1 MHRLNPNGAIPQT
14 LKGTLA
20 LGRRR
25 SGIRALETESLG
37 TWPTEGSVGVAEGRA
52 RVLEETETNA
62 GCRHFGVML
71 YEGGLLED
79 EIKDDGVVG
88 LYGTRKIE
96 WRWGRCE

>member
-25 SGIRALETESLG
+25 SGIRALETG
-37 TWPTEGSVGVAEGRA
+37 TWPTEGSVGVAEGSA
-52 RVLEETETNA
+52 SVLEETETNA
-62 GCRHFGVML
+62 GCRHFGVVL
-71 YEGGLLED
+71 YEGGVLE
-79 EIKDDGVVG
+79 EGKIKDVGVVG